1 MEWILLCI
9 LIGWVSDK
17 VFGVSEKERRWRE
30 WKKHNPNYIDVL
42 RSD

>member
-17 VFGVSEKERRWRE
+17 VFGVSEKEQKRRE
-30 WKKHNPNYIDVL
+30 WSANNIDRYDVL
-42 RSD
+42 RGS